1 MLPGALIVT
10 GTSELAAGHMQAG
23 TSRLACG
30 TVQLAFFAAGPIAAT
45 VALGVPAERMANVR
59 VDELGPWAA
68 PAGLLLIALGI
79 CLLESVELAMAPWVL
94 LVLLLAFGAQWG
106 GHALGSA
113 AAGGFPGAIAFGLLV
128 GSSLGL
134 ALRERRSGAPVP

>member
-68 PAGLLLIALGI
+68 PAGLLL
-79 CLLESVELAMAPWVL
+79 
-94 LVLLLAFGAQWG
+94 LAFGAQWG

-134 ALRERRSGAPVP
+134 APRERRGGAPLP